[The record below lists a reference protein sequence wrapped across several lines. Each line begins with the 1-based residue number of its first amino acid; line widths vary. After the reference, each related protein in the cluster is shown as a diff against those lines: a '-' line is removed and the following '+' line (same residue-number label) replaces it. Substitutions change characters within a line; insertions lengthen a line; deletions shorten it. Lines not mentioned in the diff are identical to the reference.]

1 MPGENLTRIEA
12 EERAALVT
20 VHDYD
25 VVLDVTTGPEV
36 FRSRTTVRFAATEGA
51 STFIDAITAEVHS
64 VTLNGVALDPAE
76 VSDGI
81 RIQLSGLSAENELVV
96 VADGRY
102 MHTGEGLHRF
112 VDPVDDEAYLY
123 TQFEVPDSRRM
134 FAVFEQPDLKAA
146 FRFTVTAPAHW
157 EVVSNSPTPEPV
169 DAHEGARTWAFEP
182 TPRISSYITALIAG
196 PYAVVRDELTSA
208 DGRVIPL
215 GVFSRK
221 SLSQFL
227 DAEYI
232 FEKTKQGFEYFEA
245 KFGVPYPFAKYD
257 QLFVPE
263 YNAGAMEN
271 AGAVTFTE
279 FYVFRSK
286 VTDAVR
292 ERRVVTILH
301 ELAHMWFGDLVTMK
315 WWNDLW
321 LNESFAEWA
330 STIATAEATEWTE
343 AWTTFNSMEKSWAY
357 RQDQLPSTHPV
368 VATIND
374 LEDVQVN
381 FDGITYAKG
390 GSVLKQLVAWVGVDA
405 FFEGVSAYFR
415 KHGWGNTTLADLL
428 AELETSSG
436 RDLSDWSGL
445 WLETAGVN
453 TLRPEIVHD
462 DDGEITSFAVLQSA
476 TDEHPTI
483 RPHRLAIGFY
493 NLTGGKLV
501 RDHRVELDVDGERTE
516 VAELVGLTRPD
527 LVLLNDDDLAYAKI
541 RLDEASHGVALANL
555 SAIEDPLARALVLSS
570 VWDATRD
577 AETRASD
584 YLALVLGNIASET
597 ESTTLRIVLA
607 NAVLAASAYTA
618 PERQAESRRAVADD
632 FWRLAEEAVPG
643 SDAQFQFVMNFAAI
657 AEASSHV
664 DELADLYDGTL
675 ELEGLEIDTDLGWE
689 LLIALVAAGRAGDA
703 EIDERLAADNTATGQ
718 QSAAHARAAIQTLE
732 GKERA
737 WSSLID
743 VDTASNTVV
752 RETAEG
758 FLRANDPTLLEAF
771 VDRYFAMLEDIWDR
785 RSYAIAEKLVDGLY
799 PSPLA
804 NRALAD
810 ASRAWLDSHPDVPAL
825 RRLVI
830 ERLAGIDRALA
841 AQARDAQD
849 A

>member
-36 FRSRTTVRFAATEGA
+36 FRSKTTVRFAATEGA

-64 VTLNGVALDPAE
+64 VTLNGVELDPAE
-76 VSDGI
+76 VSDGV
-81 RIQLSGLSAENELVV
+81 RIQLSNLAAENELTV

-112 VDPVDDEAYLY
+112 VDPVDGEAYLY

-146 FRFTVTAPAHW
+146 FRFTVTAPVHW
-157 EVVSNSPTPEPV
+157 EVVSNSPTPVPTQAAGT
-169 DAHEGARTWAFEP
+169 DAATWAFEP

-221 SLSQFL
+221 SLSEFL
-227 DAEYI
+227 DADYI
-232 FEKTKQGFEYFEA
+232 FEKTKQGFEFFEA
-245 KFGVPYPFAKYD
+245 RFGVPYPFAKYD

-330 STIATAEATEWTE
+330 STIATAEATEWTN
-343 AWTTFNSMEKSWAY
+343 AWTTFNAMEKSWAY

-405 FFEGVSAYFR
+405 FFAGVAAYFQ
-415 KHGWGNTTLADLL
+415 KHAWGNTTLADLL
-428 AELETSSG
+428 AELEVSSG
-436 RDLSDWSGL
+436 RDLSGWSGL

-453 TLRPEIVHD
+453 TLRPEIVVD
-462 DDGEITSFAVLQSA
+462 DAGAMTSFAVLQSA
-476 TDEHPTI
+476 PEDHPTL

-493 NLTGGKLV
+493 NLKEGKLV
-501 RDHRVELDVDGERTE
+501 RDRRLELDIDGERTE
-516 VAELVGLTRPD
+516 VTDFAGLTRPD
-527 LVLLNDDDLAYAKI
+527 LVLLNDEDLAYAKI
-541 RLDEASHGVALANL
+541 RLDDASQGVALANL
-555 SAIEDPLARALVLSS
+555 SEIEDPLARALVWSS

-607 NAVLAASAYTA
+607 NAVLAANAYTA
-618 PERQAESRRAVADD
+618 PERRTEARRDLANG
-632 FWRLAEEAVPG
+632 FWKLVQEAAPG
-643 SDAQFQFVMNFAAI
+643 SDAQFQFVMNFAAL
-657 AEASSHV
+657 AEAGSHV
-664 DELADLYDGTL
+664 DELAALYDGSL
-675 ELEGLEIDTDLGWE
+675 ELDGLEIDTDLGWE

-703 EIDERLAADNTATGQ
+703 EIDERLASDNTATGQ
-718 QSAAHARAAIQTLE
+718 QSAAHARAVIQTLE

-737 WSSLID
+737 WTSLID

-758 FLRANDPTLLEAF
+758 FLRVSDPALLEAF
-771 VDRYFAMLEDIWDR
+771 MERYFGMLERIWEE

-810 ASRAWLDSHPDVPAL
+810 ASRAWLDTHPDVPAL
-825 RRLVI
+825 RRLVV

-841 AQARDAQD
+841 AQERDAQQ
-849 A
+849 